1 MITNRIVKAMQNK
14 WVNVIAHSTGRI
26 IGYREPYQVDMS
38 EIMKVAAETGTIL
51 EINAYPERLDLN
63 DVYCRMA
70 KDKGV
75 QMAIGTD
82 AHNINGLAAM
92 EFGVAVARRGWLE
105 EKNMIN
111 TLPLNKLLKRLKNKS
126 SIIR

>member
-1 MITNRIVKAMQNK
+1 
-14 WVNVIAHSTGRI
+14 
-26 IGYREPYQVDMS
+26 
-38 EIMKVAAETGTIL
+38 
-51 EINAYPERLDLN
+51 
-63 DVYCRMA
+63 MA
-70 KDKGV
+70 KDKGA

-105 EKNMIN
+105 EKDVVN
-111 TLPLNKLLKRLKNKS
+111 TFSLDKLLKRLKSKK